1 MNEDKPVY
9 QQIMTIIEDM
19 ILNDTY
25 LPDSIII
32 STTQISKI
40 YSVNPTTAVKAV
52 SMLVEKEV
60 LYKKRGIGMAVT
72 SNAKEIILAERQ
84 NLFFNHQ
91 LEEFISS
98 AEKIGISR
106 KRLSELILTT
116 NFERSTKND

>member
-25 LPDSIII
+25 LPDSIVI

-106 KRLSELILTT
+106 NRLSELILTT

>member
-1 MNEDKPVY
+1 Y

-25 LPDSIII
+25 LPDSIVI

>member
-25 LPDSIII
+25 LPDSIVI

>member
-25 LPDSIII
+25 LPDSIVI

-116 NFERSTKND
+116 NFERSTNND

>member
-25 LPDSIII
+25 LPDSIVI

-72 SNAKEIILAERQ
+72 SNAKEIILTERQ